1 MDDESESDEA
11 AKKNEP
17 GSDESTEQ
25 AQDHNSSEG
34 KASSTA
40 EQKRKAGKQQG
51 AQGYGRTQKLEVTC
65 EESHAPHSCV
75 VCGQGIDSSVHKA
88 WTAFYVIDVE
98 QKKPDGRPGITFSNV
113 KHMFYEATCKC
124 GHHKDR
130 TSWHL
135 KMGGLRPK

>member
-1 MDDESESDEA
+1 MA
-11 AKKNEP
+11 ATAIPMINLMTSKTTKMWMTKVNQTRLQRRM
-17 GSDESTEQ
+17 SQ
-25 AQDHNSSEG
+25 ALMNPPSKLKTITHQ
-34 KASSTA
+34 KAKHH
-40 EQKRKAGKQQG
+40 QPLNK
-51 AQGYGRTQKLEVTC
+51 
-65 EESHAPHSCV
+65 
-75 VCGQGIDSSVHKA
+75 KA